1 MDANSNEVINIANN
15 VGTIAFSL
23 FNKTPLKINS
33 SEIGDM
39 NTEAMKLPI
48 AINELAIYNEDV

>member
-33 SEIGDM
+33 SEIGEI
-39 NTEAMKLPI
+39 NTVAMKLPTPI
-48 AINELAIYNEDV
+48 SE